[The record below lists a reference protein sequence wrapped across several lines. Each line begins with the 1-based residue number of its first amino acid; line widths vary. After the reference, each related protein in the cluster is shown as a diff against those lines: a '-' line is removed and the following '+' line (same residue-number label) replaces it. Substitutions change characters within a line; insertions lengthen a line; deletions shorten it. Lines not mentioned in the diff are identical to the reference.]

1 MVRKAQ
7 SEQLTHIYEMLTSTD
22 MVLRPELQKLKTS
35 TENKLAPFKRMSTSL
50 GSRQLQSEFEN
61 LMEGDLISVVKT
73 QDCEKGIK
81 LLVETLK
88 K

>member
-61 LMEGDLISVVKT
+61 LMEGDLISMVKT
-73 QDCEKGIK
+73 KDCEKGIK